1 MLEADFCRPIEKDS
15 GRYFQEAV
23 SKRPIMEQLNL
34 REGLEVVHAVD
45 VAADVIEVYV
55 ENTCEC

>member
-1 MLEADFCRPIEKDS
+1 MLEADFCRPILKDS

-23 SKRPIMEQLNL
+23 SKRPIMKQLNL